1 MKIQIVT
8 MFPEMF
14 GSFLQGPVLRRAV
27 RKGALEIEIVDLK
40 SYAPGSFRH
49 IDDSPFGGGRG
60 MVMRCQP
67 VIDALRAVA
76 PAVNG
81 GEAASGDG
89 NHLFAGSCEGAAGNQ
104 TRPAAPDEKESAMT
118 ESAMKGAES
127 EPAAGESRIVALTP
141 AGSVF
146 CQKKARD
153 FAQISHLVLVCG
165 HYEGM
170 DERIYRFVD
179 EELSIGDY
187 VLTGGEPAAMVVADA
202 VVRLLPDV
210 LREGSADEESFENGL
225 LEYPQYTQP
234 ADYDGMKVPDVLLS
248 GNHAL
253 IRRWRRKESL
263 RRTLE
268 RRPELLAKAE
278 LSEEDE
284 EILRELKMGE
294 NLKGGIFPPR

>member
-1 MKIQIVT
+1 MKISIIT

-27 RKGALEIEIVDLK
+27 RKGALEIEVVDLK
-40 SYAPGSFRH
+40 DYAPGSFRH

-67 VIDALRAVA
+67 VIDSLRAVA
-76 PAVNG
+76 PAAG
-81 GEAASGDG
+81 G
-89 NHLFAGSCEGAAGNQ
+89 
-104 TRPAAPDEKESAMT
+104 K
-118 ESAMKGAES
+118 
-127 EPAAGESRIVALTP
+127 SRIVALTP

-146 CQKKARD
+146 CQKKVRE

>member
-1 MKIQIVT
+1 MKISIVT

-14 GSFLQGPVLRRAV
+14 DSFLQGPVLRRAV

-76 PAVNG
+76 PV
-81 GEAASGDG
+81 E
-89 NHLFAGSCEGAAGNQ
+89 
-104 TRPAAPDEKESAMT
+104 TESAMT
-118 ESAMKGAES
+118 GAES

-141 AGSVF
+141 AGAVF
-146 CQKKARD
+146 CQKKARE

-187 VLTGGEPAAMVVADA
+187 VLTGGEPAAMVVTDA

-210 LREGSADEESFENGL
+210 LRDGSADEESFENGL

-284 EILRELKMGE
+284 ELLRELKTGE
-294 NLKGGIFPPR
+294 KASSEQIN